1 MERILV
7 TVCVLWMGAL
17 AVTLLSVSRH
27 RRGIQ
32 GDGAHSRGVVSAKRG
47 CADGET

>member
-17 AVTLLSVSRH
+17 AVTLFSVSRH

-32 GDGAHSRGVVSAKRG
+32 GGQGSLQGRRQRQARL
-47 CADGET
+47 C